1 MTLKIGKGPFAQPG
15 GDIWTET
22 PDGVNRA
29 YDDGEVRNSLNDA
42 RFVDAVYEGCG
53 YGTFRGEGASDGPFG
68 FYDEDERNT
77 GSTTGTSSKRPIG
90 RQR

>member
-1 MTLKIGKGPFAQPG
+1 MTLKIGKGAFAQPG

-42 RFVDAVYEGCG
+42 RYVDAAYSGCG
-53 YGTFRGEGASDGPFG
+53 YDAFRGESYGGDLPSPFG
-68 FYDEDERNT
+68 GDETFT
-77 GSTTGTSSKRPIG
+77 GATTGVSSKKPIG